1 MTEMKQAE
9 KPTVHIKLKSPSIT
23 TAEHFIRMVGMG
35 DLLGCTLIG
44 PPGMGKTHMVRH
56 VLDEMKVPYTMYGGH
71 ITLAEVYE
79 FLYENRESLIFFDDV
94 SQVINKTEII
104 EMLKQALNL
113 SGKSRILNYRSK
125 GVLSPN
131 VPNHF
136 EFTGRII
143 FAFNTMDT
151 GNPNV
156 KAIMDRAP
164 PVELKFSR
172 KEIIQAFYDIAEN
185 EGGGLMEY
193 EKLIVVKEVEDFT
206 DSSVELSL
214 RKLFISFNMYASF
227 KRMYGEGNLF
237 WKEQVQRMFGR
248 RKESWM
254 RQMVRDLVGEDSIK
268 RTELAK
274 EIALKLNQSPR
285 NAQRKINEFLELEE
299 IFQDKAKGG
308 QISIK
313 KFV

>member
-1 MTEMKQAE
+1 MTDKIDEDK
-9 KPTVHIKLKSPSIT
+9 KTVHIKLKNPSLT
-23 TAEHFIRMVGMG
+23 TAEHYIRMVGMG

-56 VLDEMKVPYTMYGGH
+56 VLDDMKIPYVLYGGH
-71 ITLAEVYE
+71 ITLAEAYE
-79 FLYENRESLIFFDDV
+79 FLYENRDSLIFFDDV
-94 SQVINKTEII
+94 SQVINKVEII

-113 SGKSRILNYRSK
+113 SGKARVLHYRSK
-125 GVLSPN
+125 NALSPN

-136 EFTGRII
+136 EFSGRII

-164 PVELKFSR
+164 PIELRFSR
-172 KEIIQAFYDIAEN
+172 KEIIEAFYDIAAN

-193 EKLIVVKEVEDFT
+193 EKLIVVKEVEDNT
-206 DSSVELSL
+206 DSSVDLSL
-214 RKLFISFNMYASF
+214 RKLFISFNMYSSF
-227 KRMYGEGNLF
+227 KRMYGEGNEF
-237 WKEQVQRMFGR
+237 WKEQVQRLFGKR
-248 RKESWM
+248 RESWM
-254 RQMVRDLVGEDSIK
+254 RVTVRDLVGDDKIK

-274 EIALKLNQSPR
+274 EIALKLNMSPR

-308 QISIK
+308 HVSIK